1 MNRLFSIIFT
11 VICIPV
17 VSCIRNDIPYP
28 VIDAAITQVEADG
41 AESVGIDSDA
51 REVLLTMEE
60 TVDLGK
66 VSIRSVSF
74 NDDAVNPS
82 EPIVGTR
89 DLSRPLAVTLTAY
102 EDEYAWTIKA
112 EQPVER
118 YFSISGQ
125 AGEAFIDAANK
136 RVVAQVPSGAD
147 LTALDVSSI
156 KLGPE
161 GQTTYSPDIESLR
174 NFENPVEL
182 NVSYRNISEVWTLY
196 VEEVEELVS
205 ISKPDAWTRV
215 AWLRASGIE
224 GRDNGFRIRKVG
236 ESKWKDVGNVT
247 SDGGAFSAAADGL
260 EPLTEYECLA
270 YSGEDVSETLTFTTE
285 AEVQIPNAGFEVF
298 SNAESDKYY
307 SFYDPRSSVKSL
319 QTKWWGSGNKGSTTV
334 GSKFAITKPDDTEKV
349 EGSYSLKMESQY
361 VVIKFAAGN
370 VFSGEYVDNVGV
382 AGGKIRMGRPFNLRP
397 RKLTVWLKYKCGK
410 IQQKTLG
417 GYPAGDEVKVGDND
431 RGIVWVALGTWDFHK
446 YGGTENCPVEVN
458 TTDKSTFFDP
468 KGKDVIAYGKF
479 VTDHDVEW
487 TKVEIPL
494 EYVSTSTRPTH
505 IIISCAASM
514 LGDYFTGSP
523 DSILWIDDL
532 RLEY

>member
-1 MNRLFSIIFT
+1 MNRLHSIILT
-11 VICIPV
+11 VICLYA

-28 VIDAAITQVEADG
+28 EVDAAITKLEADG
-41 AESVGIDSDA
+41 TESVSIDADA

-60 TVDLGK
+60 TADLGN
-66 VSIRSVSF
+66 VNIREVSF
-74 NDDAVNPS
+74 NDEAVSSS
-82 EPIVGTR
+82 EPIVGR
-89 DLSRPLAVTLTAY
+89 KNLSQPLSVTLSAY
-102 EDEYAWTIKA
+102 EDDYDWTIKA
-112 EQPVER
+112 EQPIER

-125 AGEAFIDAANK
+125 AGEAVIDAPNR
-136 RVVAQVPSGAD
+136 RVVAQIPSGSD
-147 LTALDVSSI
+147 ITNLVVSSI

-161 GQTTYSPDIESLR
+161 GQTTYSPDVASLS

-182 NVSYRNISEVWTLY
+182 EVSYRDVKESWTLY
-196 VEEVEELVS
+196 VEVVEKVVS
-205 ISKPDAWTRV
+205 ISKPDVWTRV
-215 AWLRASGIE
+215 AWLRANGIE
-224 GRDNGFRIRKVG
+224 GRDNGFRVRKAG
-236 ESKWKDVGNVT
+236 ESDWKEVGGVT
-247 SDGGAFSAAADGL
+247 SDGGAFRAAAEGL

-270 YSGEDVSETLTFTTE
+270 YSGEDLSETLRFTTE

-298 SNAESDKYY
+298 SNAESDKYC
-307 SFYDPRSSVKSL
+307 SFYDPASPVPSL

-334 GSKFAITKPDDTEKV
+334 GAKFAITKPDDAEKV
-349 EGSYSLKMESQY
+349 EGKYSLKMESQY

-370 VFSGEYVDNVGV
+370 VFSGEYAKTIGTSGGV
-382 AGGKIRMGRPFNLRP
+382 IHMGRPFTLRP

-417 GYPAGDEVKVGDND
+417 SYPADDVVKVGDND

-446 YGGTENCPVEVN
+446 YGGTESSPVEVN

-468 KGKDVIAYGKF
+468 AGKDVIAYGRF
-479 VTDHDVEW
+479 VTDHDMEW

-494 EYVSTSTRPTH
+494 EYVSTSRRPTH

>member
-1 MNRLFSIIFT
+1 MNRLFSIILT
-11 VICIPV
+11 VICLPA

-28 VIDAAITQVEADG
+28 EVDAAITQLEADG
-41 AESVGIDSDA
+41 AESVGIDVDA

-60 TVDLGK
+60 TADLAN
-66 VSIRSVSF
+66 VNIREVSF
-74 NDDAVNPS
+74 NDEAVSSS
-82 EPIVGTR
+82 ESIVGR
-89 DLSRPLAVTLTAY
+89 KDLSKPLPVTLSAY
-102 EDEYAWTIKA
+102 QDDYVWTIKA
-112 EQPVER
+112 EQPIER

-125 AGEAFIDAANK
+125 AGEAFIDATNR
-136 RVVAQVPSGAD
+136 RVVAQVPSGGD
-147 LTALDVSSI
+147 LTNLSVSSI

-161 GQTTYSPDIESLR
+161 GQTSYSPDIATLR
-174 NFENPVEL
+174 TFEDPVEL
-182 NVSYRNISEVWTLY
+182 TVSYRNVTESWTLY
-196 VEEVEELVS
+196 VEEVDKVVS
-205 ISKPDAWTRV
+205 ISKPDVWTRV

-224 GRDNGFRIRKVG
+224 GRDNGFRIRKAGSSDWKEVG
-236 ESKWKDVGNVT
+236 GVT
-247 SDGGAFSAAADGL
+247 SEGGAFKAAAGGL

-270 YSGEDVSETLTFTTE
+270 YSGEDVSETLRFTTE

-298 SNAESDKYY
+298 SNAESDKYC
-307 SFYDPRSSVKSL
+307 SFYDPRSPIPAL

-334 GSKFAITKPDDTEKV
+334 GSKFAITKPDETEKV
-349 EGSYSLKMESQY
+349 EGKYSLKMESQY
-361 VVIKFAAGN
+361 VVLKFAAGN

-382 AGGKIRMGRPFNLRP
+382 AGGKIRMGRPFDLRP

-446 YGGTENCPVEVN
+446 YGGTESCPVEVN
-458 TTDKSTFFDP
+458 TTDKSTFFNP
-468 KGKDVIAYGKF
+468 SGKDVIAYGKF
-479 VTDHDVEW
+479 VTNHDMEW

-494 EYVSTSTRPTH
+494 EYVSTSRRPTH